1 MFNAN
6 RRRQP
11 SILLIISI
19 TSDLPAR
26 APRQVSM
33 LSNLCSRRLIKALPA
48 SSTHLQGPFVPLTHL
63 FSQES
68 ASSLSQIANFATK
81 NKTAAGR
88 TKTNNMPKSS
98 KKKRSRADVAASAPY
113 SAISA
118 IANKNGGNRA
128 RDSSSSSN
136 LIAPNTN
143 LGQHFLKNPAVVTAI
158 VAKAAIKP
166 TDVVLEIGP
175 GTGNMTVPLL
185 EQCKSLV
192 AIEYDTRMVRE
203 VLKRVEGSTHDHK
216 LRVIQG
222 DAIKTA
228 FPFFDVCV
236 ANVPYQI
243 SSPLVFKLL
252 SHRPMFRCAVM
263 MFQEEFALR
272 LTAKPGEALYCRLS
286 VNTQLL
292 AKVDQLMKVGR
303 NNFRPPPK
311 VESRVVRIELRNP
324 PPPVDFTEWDGMVR
338 LLFNR
343 KNKTL
348 RAGLMVKTTIKMLEE
363 NRRTHASLRGGDG
376 ADDMKDVD
384 MERGIVEI
392 IEEVV
397 GKGSKWDGK
406 RAAKLDL
413 DDFLT
418 LLAEFNKR
426 GVHFA

>member
-1 MFNAN
+1 M
-6 RRRQP
+6 
-11 SILLIISI
+11 
-19 TSDLPAR
+19 LPAILAR
-26 APRQVSM
+26 HSIFS
-33 LSNLCSRRLIKALPA
+33 LA
-48 SSTHLQGPFVPLTHL
+48 SLQTHFPFTRKVAAGFLQTQDTTFAVR
-63 FSQES
+63 
-68 ASSLSQIANFATK
+68 SSANFGTK
-81 NKTAAGR
+81 NKTASGR
-88 TKTNNMPKSS
+88 LHHVEQKKNMPKTSR
-98 KKKRSRADVAASAPY
+98 KKRSRDDAASAPY
-113 SAISA
+113 SAVSA
-118 IANKNGGNRA
+118 IASKGSFASSGGGGGG
-128 RDSSSSSN
+128 SSGHN
-136 LIAPNTN
+136 LIAPNTS

-158 VAKAAIKP
+158 VSKAAIKP

-192 AIEYDTRMVRE
+192 AVEYDTRMVRE
-203 VLKRVEGSTHDHK
+203 VLKRVEGTPQDHK
-216 LRVIQG
+216 LRVVQG

-324 PPPVDFTEWDGMVR
+324 PPPVNFTEWDGMVR

-348 RAGLMVKTTIKMLEE
+348 RSVLMVKATIKMLED
-363 NRRTHASLRGGDG
+363 NRRTHASLMSGDKDG
-376 ADDMKDVD
+376 DMD
-384 MERGIVEI
+384 MEKDIVEI

-397 GKGSKWDGK
+397 GKDSRWAGK

-413 DDFLT
+413 DDFLS

-426 GVHFA
+426 GVHFS

>member
-1 MFNAN
+1 
-6 RRRQP
+6 
-11 SILLIISI
+11 
-19 TSDLPAR
+19 
-26 APRQVSM
+26 M
-33 LSNLCSRRLIKALPA
+33 LSNLCSRRLIKVFPAAAPAHLPNC
-48 SSTHLQGPFVPLTHL
+48 SFVPRTHLPGPVVSS
-63 FSQES
+63 FS
-68 ASSLSQIANFATK
+68 SQQLAFFATK
-81 NKTAAGR
+81 NKTARGR
-88 TKTNNMPKSS
+88 TKNKRYNQNNNNNNNNMPKSS
-98 KKKRSRADVAASAPY
+98 KKKRSRADAAASAPY

-118 IANKNGGNRA
+118 IANKGGSGGG
-128 RDSSSSSN
+128 RDASSSSN

-158 VAKAAIKP
+158 CAKAAIKP

-203 VLKRVEGSTHDHK
+203 VLKRVEGTPNDHK

-348 RAGLMVKTTIKMLEE
+348 RSGLMVKATIKMLEE
-363 NRRTHASLRGGDG
+363 NRRTHASLKG
-376 ADDMKDVD
+376 ADGGTDDMNDID
-384 MERGIVEI
+384 MERGIEEI

-397 GKGSKWDGK
+397 GKGSKWEGK